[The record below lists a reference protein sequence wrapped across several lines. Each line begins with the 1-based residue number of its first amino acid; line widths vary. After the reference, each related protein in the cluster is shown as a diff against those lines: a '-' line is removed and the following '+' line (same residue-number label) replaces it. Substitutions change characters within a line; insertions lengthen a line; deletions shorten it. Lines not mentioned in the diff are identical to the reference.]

1 MLKKY
6 KLLTIKI
13 TIAIILLVTAIM
25 LYVYVESI
33 NAVVNLL
40 IISSIFAYTLK
51 PLRDYLCN
59 KTKISHKKSS
69 IVIIL
74 AFILFFVGLLYYIV
88 PIIIKESGNFG
99 VMLDSIEIYI
109 LDIAS
114 KFKIDKL
121 PIFETLYIQTGEKV
135 NMVLSNLSKNLIDN
149 IISIMENVVGLAVVP
164 ITTYYLLADGEYL
177 YNKVLLILPT
187 DKRVLVKR
195 INSNI
200 DKILSR
206 YIISQLL
213 LCLIIGILTFILLVV
228 LKIKFPVVLSLI
240 NAFANIIPYFGP
252 VIGGAPIVF
261 IALSGSVTKAV
272 IAGIGV
278 LLIQQVEGNFLA
290 PKITGD
296 STNMHPIVI
305 IILLILGE
313 KLGGVVGMVLS
324 IPIAVII
331 KVVYDDMDYYLF

>member
-33 NAVVNLL
+33 NAVVDLL